1 LRHPFAA
8 LRPTVCTVR
17 QGRRRRFYKT
27 GIADCTEKWFTLPQV
42 PARDISAM
50 QYKPETPTKSIS
62 ELLAMFMRQAAV
74 EVVAKR
80 ADVRRDIS
88 IRRSKK

>member
-1 LRHPFAA
+1 
-8 LRPTVCTVR
+8 
-17 QGRRRRFYKT
+17 
-27 GIADCTEKWFTLPQV
+27 
-42 PARDISAM
+42 M